1 MSPLISNSTATT
13 GTDKPEWKIILR
25 LLSETDPELLGRLSR
40 KMLNY
45 LFRRKVEKISK
56 IMEELLPKQVDAV
69 ETGDLYG
76 ENQPAP
82 RMDHKVLEDIT
93 TQVFRVAEE
102 VLSPDEITMALHRWL
117 RHEKIRF
124 LSVAAGRRDVPLG
137 ILRETLEKYEML
149 PKRSKKME
157 ARDRENIIVGLT
169 RRLFTD
175 DLNFISTIRK
185 HVSIDDFS
193 YVIKHT
199 IGPYNGNGKVGGKAA
214 GLFRAEKILNTYK
227 KSYSVLRNLKVP
239 KTWFISSDS
248 VLEFIS
254 HNALEEMMAIKYARQ
269 DEIRQEYHLLEQVF
283 KHSIMPYSVLTG
295 LEHALDYFGTTP
307 LVVRS
312 SSLLEDSTGAAFA
325 GKYKSLFVANQGT
338 RQQRLEALVDAV
350 VEIYASI
357 FGPDPIEYRRER
369 GLLDFNEEMGILIQE
384 VVGTRIGKYYFPPFA
399 GVAFS
404 RNDYRWSPRIKSE
417 DGIVRLVAGLG
428 TRAVD
433 RTGQDFPVLMSPG
446 QPKLRINVTTDE
458 LIRYAQKNMDVVNL
472 EKGCLETVGTEK
484 MIKEYG
490 AKIPCLPYLVSLYEE
505 GNVQLSPGSMLNI
518 QKKDTIITFHN
529 LLEKSPVPLFFK
541 TVLNILED
549 EIGLPVDI
557 EFAYGPDIH
566 TPYLL
571 QCRPQSVGKGNV
583 DTTIPSG
590 IEKDSIL
597 FTANRYIM
605 SGACHGIEYLVY
617 VDGDQYD
624 NVESREKLLEIGQII
639 GKLNKILP
647 AKKFV
652 LIGPGRWGSK
662 GDIKL
667 GVHVGYS
674 DINNTAMLIEVAR
687 MKKGQVPDLSFGTH
701 FFQDLVEADIRY
713 LPLYPD
719 DEDVVFKEEIYF
731 NYRNLLTDMVTGTE
745 SFENILKVIRVSE
758 IKADSSLS
766 IILNGDSDEAV
777 AFLTD

>member
-1 MSPLISNSTATT
+1 MTPLDHRDVT
-13 GTDKPEWKIILR
+13 GTGTLEWKIILR

-45 LFRRKVEKISK
+45 LFRRKIVKISE
-56 IMEELLPKQVDAV
+56 IMEELLPRQADAV
-69 ETGDLYG
+69 ESGDLYG

-82 RMDHKVLEDIT
+82 RMDYKVLEEVT

-102 VLSPDEITMALHRWL
+102 VLSPEEITLALHRWL

-124 LSVAAGRRDVPLG
+124 LSVTAGRRDVPLAN
-137 ILRETLEKYEML
+137 LREALDKYEML

-169 RRLFTD
+169 RRIFTD
-175 DLNFISTIRK
+175 DLNYINTIRK
-185 HVSIDDFS
+185 HVSISDFVN
-193 YVIKHT
+193 VISHT

-214 GLFRAEKILNTYK
+214 GLFRAQKILNTHK
-227 KSYSVLRNLKVP
+227 KSHSVLRNLKVP
-239 KTWFISSDS
+239 KTWFIASDS

-269 DEIRQEYHLLEQVF
+269 NEIRQEYHLLEQVF

-307 LVVRS
+307 IIVRS

-325 GKYKSLFVANQGT
+325 GKYKSLFVANQGS
-338 RQQRLEALVDAV
+338 RQQRLDALVDAV
-350 VEIYASI
+350 LEIYASI

-384 VVGTRIGKYYFPPFA
+384 VVGTRIGKYFFPPFA

-446 QPKLRINVTTDE
+446 QPKLRTNVTTDE
-458 LIRYAQKNMDVVNL
+458 LIRYAQKYMDVVNL
-472 EKGCLETVGTEK
+472 EKGCLETVSTEK
-484 MIKEYG
+484 MVREYG
-490 AKIPCLPYLVSLYEE
+490 AKIPCLPYLISLYEDR
-505 GNVQLSPGSMLNI
+505 GVQLSPGSMLNI
-518 QKKDTIITFHN
+518 QKKETIVTFHN

-571 QCRPQSVGKGNV
+571 QCRPQSVGRGNV
-583 DTTIPSG
+583 DVTIPSG
-590 IEKDSIL
+590 IDNDTIM
-597 FTANRYIM
+597 FTADKYIM
-605 SGACHGIEYLVY
+605 SGACHGIEYMVY
-617 VDGDQYD
+617 VDGLEYD
-624 NVESREKLLEIGQII
+624 KVENREKLLEIGHIV
-639 GKLNKILP
+639 GRLNQVLP
-647 AKKFV
+647 QKKFI

-674 DINNTAMLIEVAR
+674 DINNTAMLIEVAK
-687 MKKGQVPDLSFGTH
+687 MKQGQVPDLSFGTH
-701 FFQDLVEADIRY
+701 FFQDLVEADIKY

-719 DEDVVFKEEIYF
+719 DDGVIFREDIFF
-731 NYRNLLTDMVTGTE
+731 DQRNLLTDMVIGTE
-745 SFENILKVIRVSE
+745 KFENVIKVVKVSDIL
-758 IKADSSLS
+758 ADSSLS
-766 IILNGDSDEAV
+766 VILNGDTDEAI
-777 AFLTD
+777 AYLKQ

>member
-1 MSPLISNSTATT
+1 MTSLNSDSSVTF
-13 GTDKPEWKIILR
+13 GKPEWKIILK
-25 LLSETDPELLGRLSR
+25 LLSETDPELLSRLSR

-45 LFRRKVEKISK
+45 LFKRKIVKISE
-56 IMEELLPKQVDAV
+56 IMEVLLPKQTDTT

-82 RMDHKVLEDIT
+82 RMDYKVLEEIT
-93 TQVFRVAEE
+93 TQVFQVAEE
-102 VLSPDEITMALHRWL
+102 VLTPEEITLALHRWL

-124 LSVAAGRRDVPLG
+124 LSITAGRRDVPLG
-137 ILRETLEKYEML
+137 KLREALDKYEML

-157 ARDRENIIVGLT
+157 ARDRENIIVALT
-169 RRLFTD
+169 RRLFTN
-175 DLNFISTIRK
+175 DLSYISTIRK
-185 HVSIDDFS
+185 HVSISD
-193 YVIKHT
+193 YVNVINHT

-214 GLFRAEKILNTYK
+214 GLFRAQMILNSYK
-227 KSYSVLRNLKVP
+227 KSHTVLRNLKVP
-239 KTWFISSDS
+239 KTWFIASDA
-248 VLEFIS
+248 VLEFIN

-283 KHSIMPYSVLTG
+283 KHSIMPYSVMAG
-295 LEHALDYFGTTP
+295 LEHALDYFGTMP
-307 LVVRS
+307 IIVRS

-325 GKYKSLFVANQGT
+325 GKYKSLFVANQGSK
-338 RQQRLEALVDAV
+338 QQRLDALVDAV
-350 VEIYASI
+350 LEIYASI

-384 VVGTRIGKYYFPPFA
+384 VVGTKIGKYYFPPFA

-446 QPKLRINVTTDE
+446 QPKLRINVTSEE

-472 EKGCLETVGTEK
+472 EKGCLETVSTEK

-490 AKIPCLPYLVSLYEE
+490 AKIPCLPYLISLFEE
-505 GNVQLSPGSMLNI
+505 GDVQLSPGSMLNI
-518 QKKDTIITFHN
+518 QNKETLITFHN

-549 EIGLPVDI
+549 EIGLPVDV

-571 QCRPQSVGKGNV
+571 QCRPQSTGRGNV
-583 DTTIPSG
+583 DTTIPSD
-590 IEKDSIL
+590 ISNDAVV

-605 SGACHGIEYLVY
+605 SGACHNIEYMVY
-617 VDGDQYD
+617 VVGAEYD
-624 NVESREKLLEIGQII
+624 KVESREKLLEVGHVI
-639 GKLNKILP
+639 GKLNQLLP
-647 AKKFV
+647 HKKFI

-701 FFQDLVEADIRY
+701 FFLDLVEADIRY

-719 DEDVVFKEEIYF
+719 DDNVIFREELFSSQKNRLTAFVPAAKGFEHVIKVV
-731 NYRNLLTDMVTGTE
+731 
-745 SFENILKVIRVSE
+745 KVADIQP
-758 IKADSSLS
+758 DSSLS
-766 IILNGDSDEAV
+766 VILNGD
-777 AFLTD
+777 TDKAIAYLNR

>member
-1 MSPLISNSTATT
+1 MSPLSENNSVTT
-13 GTDKPEWKIILR
+13 GKPEWKIILK

-45 LFRRKVEKISK
+45 LFRRKIVKIST
-56 IMEELLPKQVDAV
+56 IMEELLPKQIDTV

-82 RMDHKVLEDIT
+82 RMDYKVLEEIT

-102 VLSPDEITMALHRWL
+102 VLTPDEITMALHRWL
-117 RHEKIRF
+117 RYEKIRF
-124 LSVAAGRRDVPLG
+124 LSVTAGRRDVPLG
-137 ILRETLEKYEML
+137 KLREALDKYEML

-169 RRLFTD
+169 RRLFTE
-175 DLNFISTIRK
+175 DLNYINTIRK
-185 HVSIDDFS
+185 HVSIDNFAN
-193 YVIKHT
+193 VLKHT

-214 GLFRAEKILNTYK
+214 GLFRAEMILNSYK
-227 KSYSVLRNLKVP
+227 KSHTVLRNLKVP
-239 KTWFISSDS
+239 KTWFIASDA
-248 VLEFIS
+248 VLEFVS

-283 KHSIMPYSVLTG
+283 KHSVMPYSVMVG
-295 LEHALDYFGTTP
+295 LEHALDYFGTAP
-307 LVVRS
+307 IIVRS

-325 GKYKSLFVANQGT
+325 GKYKSLFVANQGS
-338 RQQRLEALVDAV
+338 RQNRLDALVDAV
-350 VEIYASI
+350 LEIYASI

-384 VVGTRIGKYYFPPFA
+384 VVGSRIGKYYFPPFA

-446 QPKLRINVTTDE
+446 QPKLRINITTEE
-458 LIRYAQKNMDVVNL
+458 LIRYAQKYMDVINL
-472 EKGCLETVGTEK
+472 EKGCLETVSTER

-505 GNVQLSPGSMLNI
+505 GDIQLSPGSMLNI
-518 QKKDTIITFHN
+518 QKKDTIVTFHN
-529 LLEKSPVPLFFK
+529 LLERSPVPLFFK

-557 EFAYGPDIH
+557 EFAYGRDIH

-571 QCRPQSVGKGNV
+571 QCRPQSTGRGNV
-583 DTTIPSG
+583 DTTIPTD
-590 IEKDSIL
+590 INNDTVV
-597 FTANRYIM
+597 FTANKYIM
-605 SGACHGIEYLVY
+605 SGACHNIEYMVY
-617 VDGDQYD
+617 VDGLEYD
-624 NVESREKLLEIGQII
+624 KVANRERLLEIGHIV
-639 GKLNKILP
+639 GKLNQLLP
-647 AKKFV
+647 QKMFI

-674 DINNTAMLIEVAR
+674 DINNTAMLIEVAK
-687 MKKGQVPDLSFGTH
+687 MKKGPVPDLSFGTH

-719 DEDVVFKEEIYF
+719 DDGVIFREEIFF
-731 NYRNLLTDMVTGTE
+731 NKKNYLANFVPAAKG
-745 SFENILKVIRVSE
+745 FEHVIKVIK
-758 IKADSSLS
+758 IDDLMAGSSLS
-766 IILNGDSDEAV
+766 VILNGDTDEAI
-777 AFLTD
+777 AFLAK

>member
-1 MSPLISNSTATT
+1 MSPLSENNTVTT
-13 GTDKPEWKIILR
+13 GKPEWKIILK

-45 LFRRKVEKISK
+45 LFRRKIVKIST
-56 IMEELLPKQVDAV
+56 IMEELLPKQIDTV

-82 RMDHKVLEDIT
+82 RMDYKVLEEIT

-102 VLSPDEITMALHRWL
+102 VLTPEEITMALHRWL

-124 LSVAAGRRDVPLG
+124 LSVTTSRRDVPLG
-137 ILRETLEKYEML
+137 KLREALDKYEML
-149 PKRSKKME
+149 PRRSKKME

-169 RRLFTD
+169 RRLLTE
-175 DLNFISTIRK
+175 DLNYISTIRK
-185 HVSIDDFS
+185 HVSIDNFA
-193 YVIKHT
+193 YVVNHT
-199 IGPYNGNGKVGGKAA
+199 IGSYNGNGKVGGKAA
-214 GLFRAEKILNTYK
+214 GLFRAEMILNSHK
-227 KSYSVLRNLKVP
+227 KSHTVLRNLKVP
-239 KTWFISSDS
+239 KTWFIASDA

-283 KHSIMPYSVLTG
+283 KHSVMPYSVMVG
-295 LEHALDYFGTTP
+295 LEHALDYFGTAP
-307 LVVRS
+307 IIVRS

-325 GKYKSLFVANQGT
+325 GKYKSLFVANQGS
-338 RQQRLEALVDAV
+338 RQNRLDALVDAV
-350 VEIYASI
+350 LEIYASI

-384 VVGTRIGKYYFPPFA
+384 VVGSRIGKYYFPPFA

-446 QPKLRINVTTDE
+446 QPKLRINVTTEE
-458 LIRYAQKNMDVVNL
+458 LIRYAQKYMDVVNL
-472 EKGCLETVGTEK
+472 EKGCLETVSTEK

-505 GNVQLSPGSMLNI
+505 GDIQLSPGSMLNI
-518 QKKDTIITFHN
+518 QKKDTIVTFHN
-529 LLEKSPVPLFFK
+529 LLERSPVPLFFK
-541 TVLNILED
+541 TILNILED

-557 EFAYGPDIH
+557 EFAYGRDIH

-571 QCRPQSVGKGNV
+571 QCRPQSVGRDNV
-583 DTTIPSG
+583 DTTIPTG
-590 IEKDSIL
+590 ISNDDVV
-597 FTANRYIM
+597 FTAHKYIM
-605 SGACHGIEYLVY
+605 SGACHNIEYMVY
-617 VDGDQYD
+617 IDGLEYD
-624 NVESREKLLEIGQII
+624 KIANREKLLEVGHIV
-639 GKLNKILP
+639 GKLNQTLP
-647 AKKFV
+647 LKKFI

-674 DINNTAMLIEVAR
+674 DINNTAMLIEVAK
-687 MKKGQVPDLSFGTH
+687 MKKGQIPDLSFGTH

-719 DEDVVFKEEIYF
+719 DDGVIFREELFF
-731 NYRNLLTDMVTGTE
+731 NKKNYLANFVPAAK
-745 SFENILKVIRVSE
+745 SFEHVIKVIK
-758 IKADSSLS
+758 IDDLMAGSSLS
-766 IILNGDSDEAV
+766 VILNGDTDEAI
-777 AFLTD
+777 AFLAK

>member
-1 MSPLISNSTATT
+1 MTSQSNGNTVP
-13 GTDKPEWKIILR
+13 GNKPEWKIILR
-25 LLSETDPELLGRLSR
+25 LLNETDPELLSRLSR

-45 LFRRKVEKISK
+45 LFRRKVVKISE
-56 IMEELLPKQVDAV
+56 IMEQLLPKQVDASGA
-69 ETGDLYG
+69 ENNYG

-82 RMDHKVLEDIT
+82 RMDYKILEEIT

-102 VLSPDEITMALHRWL
+102 VLSPEEITLALHRWI

-124 LSVAAGRRDVPLG
+124 LSTTAGRRDVPLG
-137 ILRETLEKYEML
+137 QLREALDKYEML
-149 PKRSKKME
+149 PRQSKKME
-157 ARDRENIIVGLT
+157 ARNRESIIVGLT
-169 RRLFTD
+169 RRVLTD
-175 DLNFISTIRK
+175 DLNYINTIRK
-185 HVSIDDFS
+185 HVSISDFAS
-193 YVIKHT
+193 IISHT

-214 GLFRAEKILNTYK
+214 GLFRAEMILNTYK
-227 KSYSVLRNLKVP
+227 KSHPVLRNLRVP
-239 KTWFISSDS
+239 KTWFIASDA

-283 KHSIMPYSVLTG
+283 KHSIMPYSVLAG

-307 LVVRS
+307 IIVRS

-338 RQQRLEALVDAV
+338 RQQRLDALVDAV
-350 VEIYASI
+350 LEIYASI

-384 VVGTRIGKYYFPPFA
+384 VVGTRIGNYYFPPFA

-404 RNDYRWSPRIKSE
+404 RNNYRWSPRIKAE
-417 DGIVRLVAGLG
+417 DGIVRIVAGLG

-446 QPKLRINVTTDE
+446 QPKLRINVTTEE
-458 LIRYAQKNMDVVNL
+458 LIRYSQKEMDVVNL
-472 EKGCLETVGTEK
+472 KEGCLETVSAEK
-484 MIKEYG
+484 MIRQYG
-490 AKIPCLPYLVSLYEE
+490 AGIPCLTYLVSLYEE
-505 GNVQLSPGSMLNI
+505 GHIQLSPGSILNI
-518 QKKDTIITFHN
+518 QQKETILTFHN
-529 LLEKSPVPLFFK
+529 LMEKSPVPLFFK

-549 EIGLPVDI
+549 EMGLPVDI

-571 QCRPQSVGKGNV
+571 QCRPQSVGRGKA
-583 DTTIPSG
+583 DITIPTG
-590 IEKDSIL
+590 IDTDKIV
-597 FTANRYIM
+597 FTANKYIM
-605 SGACHGIEYLVY
+605 SGACHNIEYMVY
-617 VDGDQYD
+617 VNGAEYD
-624 NVESREKLLEIGQII
+624 RIESREKLLEVGHIV
-639 GKLNKILP
+639 GKLNNTLP
-647 AKKFV
+647 QKRFI

-687 MKKGQVPDLSFGTH
+687 MKKGQLPDLSFGTH
-701 FFQDLVEADIRY
+701 FFQDLVEADIKY

-719 DEDVVFKEEIYF
+719 DKEVVFREDLLTEQK
-731 NYRNLLTDMVTGTE
+731 NLLTGFVHGTE
-745 SFENILKVIRVSE
+745 SFTKIIKVVRVSD
-758 IKADSSLS
+758 IAADSSLS
-766 IILNGDSDEAV
+766 VILNGETDEAV
-777 AFLTD
+777 AYIN

>member
-1 MSPLISNSTATT
+1 MPTLDHPNPVNP
-13 GTDKPEWKIILR
+13 GTPEWKIILK
-25 LLSETDPELLGRLSR
+25 LLSETDPVLLGRLSR

-45 LFRRKVEKISK
+45 LFRRKIAKISE
-56 IMEELLPKQVDAV
+56 IMEELLPRRADAI
-69 ETGDLYG
+69 ETGDKYG
-76 ENQPAP
+76 ENQPA
-82 RMDHKVLEDIT
+82 RRLDYDVLEQLT
-93 TQVFRVAEE
+93 RQVFRIAEE
-102 VLSPDEITMALHRWL
+102 VLTPSEITMALYRWL

-124 LSVAAGRRDVPLG
+124 LSVTAGRRDVPLG
-137 ILRETLEKYEML
+137 QLREALDKYAML
-149 PKRSKKME
+149 PKRNKKME
-157 ARDRENIIVGLT
+157 SRDRENIIVGLT

-175 DLNFISTIRK
+175 DLNFINTIRK
-185 HVSIDDFS
+185 HVSIDDFGH
-193 YVIKHT
+193 IINHM

-227 KSYSVLRNLKVP
+227 KSHTVLRNLKVP

-269 DEIRQEYHLLEQVF
+269 EEIQQEYQLLEQVF
-283 KHSIMPYSVLTG
+283 KHSIMPYSVMAG

-325 GKYKSLFVANQGT
+325 GKYKSLFVANQGS
-338 RQQRLEALVDAV
+338 RESRLDALVDAV
-350 VEIYASI
+350 LEIYASI

-384 VVGTRIGKYYFPPFA
+384 VVGTRIGKYFFPPFA

-446 QPKLRINVTTDE
+446 QPKLRINASTEE

-472 EKGCLETVGTEK
+472 EKGHLETVSTEK

-505 GNVQLSPGSMLNI
+505 GTVQLSPGSMLNI
-518 QKKDTIITFHN
+518 KKKDSIVTFHN
-529 LLEKSPVPLFFK
+529 LLERSPVPLFFK
-541 TVLNILED
+541 TVLKILED

-557 EFAYGPDIH
+557 EFAYGHDIH

-583 DTTIPSG
+583 DVTIPSN
-590 IEKDSIL
+590 IPNDSVM
-597 FTANRYIM
+597 FSAKRYIM
-605 SGACHGIEYLVY
+605 SGACHNIEYMVY
-617 VDGDQYD
+617 VDGEEYD
-624 NVESREKLLEIGQII
+624 NVESREKLLEIGKIV
-639 GKLNKILP
+639 GKLNKLLP
-647 AKKFV
+647 VKKFV

-674 DINNTAMLIEVAR
+674 DINNTAMLIEVAK
-687 MKKGQVPDLSFGTH
+687 MKKGHLPDLSFGTH

-713 LPLYPD
+713 LPLYPG
-719 DEDVVFKEEIYF
+719 DEGVVFREEVFF
-731 NYRNLLTDMVTGTE
+731 NKKNHLLDLVPTARGFDNVV
-745 SFENILKVIRVSE
+745 KVIKVSDVQQ
-758 IKADSSLS
+758 DSTLS
-766 IILNGDSDEAV
+766 VILNGDVDEAV
-777 AFLTD
+777 AYLH

>member
-1 MSPLISNSTATT
+1 MSPLSDNGTVTT
-13 GTDKPEWKIILR
+13 GKPEWKIILK
-25 LLSETDPELLGRLSR
+25 LLSETDPELLSRLSR

-45 LFRRKVEKISK
+45 LFRRKIVKIST
-56 IMEELLPKQVDAV
+56 IMEELLPKQIDMV

-82 RMDHKVLEDIT
+82 RMDYKILEEIT

-102 VLSPDEITMALHRWL
+102 VLTPEEITLALHRWL

-124 LSVAAGRRDVPLG
+124 LSVTAGRRDVPLG
-137 ILRETLEKYEML
+137 ILREALDKYEML

-169 RRLFTD
+169 RRLLTE
-175 DLNFISTIRK
+175 DLKYIGTIRK
-185 HVSIDDFS
+185 HVSIDNFA
-193 YVIKHT
+193 YVVNHT

-214 GLFRAEKILNTYK
+214 GLFRAEMILNTYK
-227 KSYSVLRNLKVP
+227 KSHTVLRNLKVP

-269 DEIRQEYHLLEQVF
+269 NEIRQEYHLLAQIF
-283 KHSIMPYSVLTG
+283 KHSVMPYSVMLG
-295 LEHALDYFGTTP
+295 LEHALDYFGTSP
-307 LVVRS
+307 IIVRS

-325 GKYKSLFVANQGT
+325 GKYKSLFVANQGS
-338 RQQRLEALVDAV
+338 RQNRLDALVDAV
-350 VEIYASI
+350 LEIYASI

-384 VVGTRIGKYYFPPFA
+384 VVGSRIGKYHFPPFA

-433 RTGQDFPVLMSPG
+433 RTGRDFPVLMSPG
-446 QPKLRINVTTDE
+446 QPKLRINVTTEE
-458 LIRYAQKNMDVVNL
+458 LIRYAQKYMDVVNL
-472 EKGCLETVGTEK
+472 EKGCLETVSTEK
-484 MIKEYG
+484 MIKEHG

-505 GNVQLSPGSMLNI
+505 GAIQLSPGSMLNI
-518 QKKDTIITFHN
+518 QKKDSIVTFHN
-529 LLEKSPVPLFFK
+529 LLERSPVPLFFK

-557 EFAYGPDIH
+557 EFAYGRDIH

-571 QCRPQSVGKGNV
+571 QCRPQSVGRGNV
-583 DTTIPSG
+583 DTTIPTG
-590 IEKDSIL
+590 IPNDDVV
-597 FTANRYIM
+597 FTAKKYIM
-605 SGACHGIEYLVY
+605 PGACHKIEYMVY
-617 VDGDQYD
+617 VDGLEYD
-624 NVESREKLLEIGQII
+624 KVTSRERLLEIGHIV
-639 GKLNKILP
+639 GKLNQILP
-647 AKKFV
+647 QKKFI

-674 DINNTAMLIEVAR
+674 DINNTAMLIEVAKKR
-687 MKKGQVPDLSFGTH
+687 KGQIPDLSFGTH

-719 DEDVVFKEEIYF
+719 DDGVIFREEIFF
-731 NYRNLLTDMVTGTE
+731 NKKNYLTNFVQAAKG
-745 SFENILKVIRVSE
+745 FEQVIKVIK
-758 IKADSSLS
+758 IDDLMAGSSLS
-766 IILNGDSDEAV
+766 VILNGDTDEAI
-777 AFLTD
+777 AFLAE

>member
-1 MSPLISNSTATT
+1 MSPLSDNSTIAT
-13 GTDKPEWKIILR
+13 GKPEWKIILK

-45 LFRRKVEKISK
+45 LFRRKIVKISK
-56 IMEELLPKQVDAV
+56 IMEDLLPKQVDAT

-82 RMDHKVLEDIT
+82 RMDYTVLEEIT

-102 VLSPDEITMALHRWL
+102 VLTPDEITMALHRWL

-124 LSVAAGRRDVPLG
+124 LSVAAGRRDIPLEK
-137 ILRETLEKYEML
+137 LREALDRYEML

-157 ARDRENIIVGLT
+157 ARDRENIIVALT
-169 RRLFTD
+169 RRLFTN
-175 DLNFISTIRK
+175 DLNYISTIRK
-185 HVSIDDFS
+185 HVSISD
-193 YVIKHT
+193 YVNVINHT

-214 GLFRAEKILNTYK
+214 GLFRAQMILNSYK
-227 KSYSVLRNLKVP
+227 KSHTVLRNLKVP
-239 KTWFISSDS
+239 KTWFIASDA
-248 VLEFIS
+248 VLEFIN

-283 KHSIMPYSVLTG
+283 KHSVMPYSVMVG

-307 LVVRS
+307 IIVRS

-325 GKYKSLFVANQGT
+325 GKYKSLFVANQGS
-338 RQQRLEALVDAV
+338 RQHRLDALVDAV
-350 VEIYASI
+350 LEIYASI

-384 VVGTRIGKYYFPPFA
+384 VVGSRIGKYYFPPFA

-446 QPKLRINVTTDE
+446 QPKLRINVTSEE
-458 LIRYAQKNMDVVNL
+458 LSRYAQKSMDVVNL
-472 EKGCLETVGTEK
+472 EKGCLETVSTEK

-505 GNVQLSPGSMLNI
+505 SGVQLSPGSMLNI
-518 QKKDTIITFHN
+518 QNKETLITFHN
-529 LLEKSPVPLFFK
+529 LLERSPVPLFFK
-541 TVLNILED
+541 TILNILED
-549 EIGLPVDI
+549 EIGLPVDV

-571 QCRPQSVGKGNV
+571 QCRPQSTGRGNV
-583 DTTIPSG
+583 DTTIPTG
-590 IEKDSIL
+590 INNDAVV

-605 SGACHGIEYLVY
+605 SGACHNIEYMVY
-617 VDGDQYD
+617 VDGVEYD
-624 NVESREKLLEIGQII
+624 KVESREKLLEIGHII
-639 GKLNKILP
+639 GKLNHLLP
-647 AKKFV
+647 KKKFI

-701 FFQDLVEADIRY
+701 FFLDLVEADIRY

-719 DEDVVFKEEIYF
+719 DDGVIFREEIFF
-731 NYRNLLTDMVTGTE
+731 NKKNYLTNFVSAAKGFEHVIKVIKIDNLLAG
-745 SFENILKVIRVSE
+745 
-758 IKADSSLS
+758 SSLS
-766 IILNGDSDEAV
+766 VILNGDTDEAI
-777 AFLTD
+777 AFLTK

>member
-1 MSPLISNSTATT
+1 MSPLSDNNAVTT
-13 GTDKPEWKIILR
+13 GKPEWKIILK
-25 LLSETDPELLGRLSR
+25 LLSETDQELLSRLSR

-45 LFRRKVEKISK
+45 LFRRKIVKIST
-56 IMEELLPKQVDAV
+56 IMEELLPKQMDAV
-69 ETGDLYG
+69 ETGVLYG

-82 RMDHKVLEDIT
+82 RMDYTVLEEIT

-102 VLSPDEITMALHRWL
+102 VLTPEEITMALHRWL
-117 RHEKIRF
+117 RYEKIRF
-124 LSVAAGRRDVPLG
+124 LSVTVGRRDVPLG
-137 ILRETLEKYEML
+137 KLREALDRYEML

-157 ARDRENIIVGLT
+157 ARDRENIIVALT
-169 RRLFTD
+169 RRLFTN
-175 DLNFISTIRK
+175 DLNYISTIRK
-185 HVSIDDFS
+185 HVSISD
-193 YVIKHT
+193 YVNVINHT

-214 GLFRAEKILNTYK
+214 GLFRAQMILNSYK
-227 KSYSVLRNLKVP
+227 KSHTVLRNLKVP
-239 KTWFISSDS
+239 KTWFIASDA
-248 VLEFIS
+248 VLEFIN

-283 KHSIMPYSVLTG
+283 KHSVMPYSVMVG
-295 LEHALDYFGTTP
+295 LEQALDYFGTMP
-307 LVVRS
+307 IIVRS

-325 GKYKSLFVANQGT
+325 GKYKSLFVANQGS
-338 RQQRLEALVDAV
+338 RQHRLDALVNAV
-350 VEIYASI
+350 LEIYASI

-384 VVGTRIGKYYFPPFA
+384 VVGSRIGKYYFPPFA

-446 QPKLRINVTTDE
+446 QPKLRINVTTEE
-458 LIRYAQKNMDVVNL
+458 LIRYAQKYMDVINL
-472 EKGCLETVGTEK
+472 EKGCLETVSTEK

-505 GNVQLSPGSMLNI
+505 GDIQLSPGSMLNI
-518 QKKDTIITFHN
+518 QNKETLISFHN
-529 LLEKSPVPLFFK
+529 LLERSPVPLFFK

-549 EIGLPVDI
+549 EIGLPVDV

-571 QCRPQSVGKGNV
+571 QCRPQSTGKGNV
-583 DTTIPSG
+583 DTTIPTG
-590 IEKDSIL
+590 INDNAVV

-605 SGACHGIEYLVY
+605 SGACHNIEYMVY
-617 VDGDQYD
+617 VDGVEYD
-624 NVESREKLLEIGQII
+624 KVESREKLLEIGHII
-639 GKLNKILP
+639 GKLNHLLP
-647 AKKFV
+647 HKKFI

-674 DINNTAMLIEVAR
+674 DINNTAMLIEVAKR
-687 MKKGQVPDLSFGTH
+687 KKGQVPDLSFGTH
-701 FFQDLVEADIRY
+701 FFLDLVEADIRY

-719 DEDVVFKEEIYF
+719 DDGVIFREEIFF
-731 NYRNLLTDMVTGTE
+731 NKKNYLATFVPAAKD
-745 SFENILKVIRVSE
+745 FEHVIKVVKIDDLM
-758 IKADSSLS
+758 AGSSLS
-766 IILNGDSDEAV
+766 VILNGDTDKAI
-777 AFLTD
+777 AFLAK

>member
-1 MSPLISNSTATT
+1 MSPLNNENAAAA
-13 GTDKPEWKIILR
+13 GKPEWKIILR

-45 LFRRKVEKISK
+45 LFRRKIVKISE
-56 IMEELLPKQVDAV
+56 IMEELLPRQVDTV

-82 RMDHKVLEDIT
+82 RMDYKVLEEIT

-102 VLSPDEITMALHRWL
+102 VLSPEEITLALHRWL

-137 ILRETLEKYEML
+137 KLREALDRYEIL
-149 PKRSKKME
+149 PQRNKKME

-169 RRLFTD
+169 RRIFTD
-175 DLNFISTIRK
+175 DLNYINTIRK
-185 HVSIDDFS
+185 HVSIND
-193 YVIKHT
+193 YAHVINHT

-214 GLFRAEKILNTYK
+214 GLFRAEKILNSFK
-227 KSYSVLRNLKVP
+227 KSHSVLRNLRVP
-239 KTWFISSDS
+239 NTWFISSDS

-269 DEIRQEYHLLEQVF
+269 DEIRQEYNLLEQVF

-307 LVVRS
+307 IIVRS

-325 GKYKSLFVANQGT
+325 GKYKSLFVANQGS
-338 RQQRLEALVDAV
+338 RQQRLDALVDAV
-350 VEIYASI
+350 LEIYASI

-369 GLLDFNEEMGILIQE
+369 GLLDFNEEMGIMIQE
-384 VVGTRIGKYYFPPFA
+384 VVGSKIGKYYFPPFA

-472 EKGCLETVGTEK
+472 EKGCLETVSTEK
-484 MIKEYG
+484 IISEYG
-490 AKIPCLPYLVSLYEE
+490 SKIPCLPYLVSLFDE
-505 GNVQLSPGSMLNI
+505 GTIQLSPGSMLNI

-529 LLEKSPVPLFFK
+529 LLERSPVPLFFK

-571 QCRPQSVGKGNV
+571 QCRPQSVGRGNV
-583 DTTIPSG
+583 DTTIPTG
-590 IEKDSIL
+590 ISNDAIM
-597 FTANRYIM
+597 FTANKYIM
-605 SGACHGIEYLVY
+605 SGACHNIEYMVY
-617 VDGDQYD
+617 VDGIEYD
-624 NVESREKLLEIGQII
+624 KVESREKLLEIGHIV
-639 GKLNKILP
+639 GKLNQLLP
-647 AKKFV
+647 QKKFI

-674 DINNTAMLIEVAR
+674 DINNTAMLIEVAK
-687 MKKGQVPDLSFGTH
+687 MKKGQIPDLSFGTH

-719 DEDVVFKEEIYF
+719 DDGVIFREEVFF
-731 NYRNLLTDMVTGTE
+731 NQKNFLTDLIPMANAFEHVVMVV
-745 SFENILKVIRVSE
+745 KVSDIQT
-758 IKADSSLS
+758 DSSLS
-766 IILNGDSDEAV
+766 VILNGEKDEAI
-777 AFLTD
+777 AYLKQ

>member
-1 MSPLISNSTATT
+1 MSPLDNQNTVTA
-13 GTDKPEWKIILR
+13 GTPEWKIILR

-45 LFRRKVEKISK
+45 LFRRKIVKISE
-56 IMEELLPKQVDAV
+56 IMEELLPRQVDAV

-82 RMDHKVLEDIT
+82 RMDYKILEEIT

-102 VLSPDEITMALHRWL
+102 VLSPEEITLALHRWL

-137 ILRETLEKYEML
+137 KLREALDRYEML
-149 PKRSKKME
+149 PRRNKKME

-169 RRLFTD
+169 RRIFTD
-175 DLNFISTIRK
+175 DLNYINTIRK
-185 HVSIDDFS
+185 HVSINDYAD
-193 YVIKHT
+193 VINHT

-214 GLFRAEKILNTYK
+214 GLFRAEKILNSYK
-227 KSYSVLRNLKVP
+227 KSHSVLRNLKVP
-239 KTWFISSDS
+239 RTWFISSDS

-307 LVVRS
+307 IIVRS

-325 GKYKSLFVANQGT
+325 GKYKSLFVANQGS
-338 RQQRLEALVDAV
+338 RQQRLDALVDAV
-350 VEIYASI
+350 LEIYASI

-384 VVGTRIGKYYFPPFA
+384 VVGSKIGKYYFPPFA

-446 QPKLRINVTTDE
+446 QPKLRINVTTEE
-458 LIRYAQKNMDVVNL
+458 LIRYAQKYMDVVNL
-472 EKGCLETVGTEK
+472 EKGCLETVNTEK
-484 MIKEYG
+484 MIREYG
-490 AKIPCLPYLVSLYEE
+490 SKIPCLPYLVSLFDE
-505 GNVQLSPGSMLNI
+505 GAIQLSPGSMLNI

-529 LLEKSPVPLFFK
+529 LLERSPVPLFFK

-571 QCRPQSVGKGNV
+571 QCRPQSTGRGNV
-583 DTTIPSG
+583 DTTIPTG
-590 IEKDSIL
+590 ISNDAIM
-597 FTANRYIM
+597 FTANKYIM
-605 SGACHGIEYLVY
+605 SGACHNIEYMVY
-617 VDGDQYD
+617 VDGAEYD
-624 NVESREKLLEIGQII
+624 KVESREKLLEIGHIV
-639 GKLNKILP
+639 GRLNQLLP
-647 AKKFV
+647 QKKFI

-674 DINNTAMLIEVAR
+674 DINNTAMLIEVAK

-719 DEDVVFKEEIYF
+719 DDGVIFREEVFF
-731 NYRNLLTDMVTGTE
+731 NNKNYLSNYVSTAKAFVHV
-745 SFENILKVIRVSE
+745 IKVIKIDDILSG
-758 IKADSSLS
+758 SSLS
-766 IILNGDSDEAV
+766 VILNGDTDEAI
-777 AFLTD
+777 AFLK

>member
-1 MSPLISNSTATT
+1 MASLNSDDPVN
-13 GTDKPEWKIILR
+13 TDKPEWKIILR
-25 LLSETDPELLGRLSR
+25 LLSETDPELLSRLSR

-45 LFRRKVEKISK
+45 LFKRKIVKISE
-56 IMEELLPKQVDAV
+56 IMEDLLPKQVDAA
-69 ETGDLYG
+69 ETGDMYG

-82 RMDHKVLEDIT
+82 RMDYKVLEEIT

-102 VLSPDEITMALHRWL
+102 VLTPVEITLALHRWL

-124 LSVAAGRRDVPLG
+124 LSVTVGRRDVPLG
-137 ILRETLEKYEML
+137 KLREALDKYEML

-157 ARDRENIIVGLT
+157 ARDRENIIVALT
-169 RRLFTD
+169 RRLLTD
-175 DLNFISTIRK
+175 DLNYISTIRK
-185 HVSIDDFS
+185 HVSISD
-193 YVIKHT
+193 YVDVVSHT

-214 GLFRAEKILNTYK
+214 GLFRAEMILNSYK
-227 KSYSVLRNLKVP
+227 KSHTVLRNLKVP
-239 KTWFISSDS
+239 KTWFIASDA
-248 VLEFIS
+248 VLEFIN

-283 KHSIMPYSVLTG
+283 KHSLMPYSVMAG

-307 LVVRS
+307 IIVRS

-325 GKYKSLFVANQGT
+325 GKYKSLFVANQGS
-338 RQQRLEALVDAV
+338 RQQRLDALVDAV
-350 VEIYASI
+350 LEIYASI

-446 QPKLRINVTTDE
+446 QPKLRINVTSEE
-458 LIRYAQKNMDVVNL
+458 LVRYAQKNMDVVNL
-472 EKGCLETVGTEK
+472 EKGCLETVSTEK

-490 AKIPCLPYLVSLYEE
+490 AKIPCLPYLVSLFEE
-505 GNVQLSPGSMLNI
+505 GDVQLSPGSMLNI
-518 QKKDTIITFHN
+518 QNKETLITFHN
-529 LLEKSPVPLFFK
+529 LLERSPVPLFFK

-549 EIGLPVDI
+549 EIGLPVDV

-571 QCRPQSVGKGNV
+571 QCRPQSTGRGNV
-583 DTTIPSG
+583 DTTIP
-590 IEKDSIL
+590 KDINNSAVV

-605 SGACHGIEYLVY
+605 SGACHNIEYMVY
-617 VDGDQYD
+617 VDGTEYD
-624 NVESREKLLEIGQII
+624 KVESREKLLEIGHIV
-639 GKLNKILP
+639 GKLNQLLP
-647 AKKFV
+647 RKRFI

-674 DINNTAMLIEVAR
+674 DINNTAMLIEVAM

-701 FFQDLVEADIRY
+701 FFLDLVEADIRY

-719 DEDVVFKEEIYF
+719 DDNVIFREELFSSQKNRLTAFVPAAKGFEHVIKVVKIA
-731 NYRNLLTDMVTGTE
+731 DIQPD
-745 SFENILKVIRVSE
+745 SF
-758 IKADSSLS
+758 LS
-766 IILNGDSDEAV
+766 VILNGDTDKAI
-777 AFLTD
+777 AFLNRQ

>member
-1 MSPLISNSTATT
+1 MSPLSTNAENTST
-13 GTDKPEWKIILR
+13 PEWKIIIK
-25 LLSETDPELLGRLSR
+25 LLNETDPELLARLSR

-45 LFRRKVEKISK
+45 LFRRKIGKISK
-56 IMEELLPKQVDAV
+56 IMEELLPKQADAV
-69 ETGDLYG
+69 ETGDMYG

-82 RMDHKVLEDIT
+82 RMDYKVLEEIT
-93 TQVFRVAEE
+93 AQVFRVAEE
-102 VLSPDEITMALHRWL
+102 VLSPQEITMALHRWL

-124 LSVAAGRRDVPLG
+124 LSVTAGRRDVPLG
-137 ILRETLEKYEML
+137 ILREALDRYEML
-149 PKRSKKME
+149 PRRNKKME

-169 RRLFTD
+169 RRIFTD
-175 DLNFISTIRK
+175 DLNYISTIRK
-185 HVSIDDFS
+185 HVSIGDFAH
-193 YVIKHT
+193 VINHT

-227 KSYSVLRNLKVP
+227 KTHSVLRNLKVP

-269 DEIRQEYHLLEQVF
+269 EEIRQEYHLLEQVF
-283 KHSIMPYSVLTG
+283 KHSIMPYSVLAG
-295 LEHALDYFGTTP
+295 LEHALDYFGTAP
-307 LVVRS
+307 IVVRS

-325 GKYKSLFVANQGT
+325 GKYKSLFVANQGP
-338 RQQRLEALVDAV
+338 RPQRLEALVDAV
-350 VEIYASI
+350 LEIYASI

-384 VVGTRIGKYYFPPFA
+384 VVGTKIGKYYFPPFA

-404 RNDYRWSPRIKSE
+404 RNDYRWSKKIKSE

-446 QPKLRINVTTDE
+446 QPKLRINVTTEE
-458 LIRYAQKNMDVVNL
+458 LIRYAQKYMDVVNL
-472 EKGCLETVGTEK
+472 EKGCLETVSTEK
-484 MIKEYG
+484 IIKEHG

-505 GNVQLSPGSMLNI
+505 GGIQLSPGSMLNI
-518 QKKDTIITFHN
+518 QRKDSIVTFHN
-529 LLEKSPVPLFFK
+529 LLERSPVPLFFK
-541 TVLNILED
+541 TVLSILED

-571 QCRPQSVGKGNV
+571 QCRPQSVGGGTV
-583 DTTIPSG
+583 DITIPSG
-590 IEKDSIL
+590 ITDDSVV

-605 SGACHGIEYLVY
+605 SGACHNIKYMVY
-617 VDGDQYD
+617 VDGIKYD
-624 NVESREKLLEIGQII
+624 KVESREKLLEIGQIV
-639 GKLNKILP
+639 GKLNKLLP
-647 AKKFV
+647 QKQFI

-674 DINNTAMLIEVAR
+674 DINNTAMLIEVAK
-687 MKKGQVPDLSFGTH
+687 MKKGQLPDLSFGTH
-701 FFQDLVEADIRY
+701 FFQDLVEANIRY

-719 DEDVVFKEEIYF
+719 DEGVVFKEEIF
-731 NYRNLLTDMVTGTE
+731 MNCKNMLASLVPQTSD
-745 SFENILKVIRVSE
+745 FEDIIKVVQVEDIR
-758 IKADSSLS
+758 KDSSLS
-766 IILNGDSDEAV
+766 VILNGE
-777 AFLTD
+777 TDKAIAYLN

>member
-1 MSPLISNSTATT
+1 MPPLSHANVVNP
-13 GTDKPEWKIILR
+13 GTPEWKIILK
-25 LLSETDPELLGRLSR
+25 LLSETDPELLSRLSR

-45 LFRRKVEKISK
+45 LFRRKIAKISE
-56 IMEELLPKQVDAV
+56 IMEELLPKQVDTV
-69 ETGDLYG
+69 ETGDMYG

-82 RMDHKVLEDIT
+82 RMDYNILEDIT
-93 TQVFRVAEE
+93 KQVFRVAEE
-102 VLSPDEITMALHRWL
+102 VLSPNEITMALYRWL
-117 RHEKIRF
+117 RYEKIRF
-124 LSVAAGRRDVPLG
+124 LSVTAGRRDVPLG
-137 ILRETLEKYEML
+137 KLREALDKYEML
-149 PKRSKKME
+149 PKRNKKME
-157 ARDRENIIVGLT
+157 SRDRENIIVGLT

-175 DLNFISTIRK
+175 DLNYISTIRK
-185 HVSIDDFS
+185 HVTIDDFAN
-193 YVIKHT
+193 VVNHM

-227 KSYSVLRNLKVP
+227 KSHTVLRNLKVP

-269 DEIRQEYHLLEQVF
+269 EEIQQEYHLLEQVF
-283 KHSIMPYSVLTG
+283 KHSIMPYSVLAG

-325 GKYKSLFVANQGT
+325 GKYKSLFVANQGS
-338 RQQRLEALVDAV
+338 RQHRLDALVDAV
-350 VEIYASI
+350 LEIYASI

-384 VVGTRIGKYYFPPFA
+384 VVGSKIGKYFFPPFA

-446 QPKLRINVTTDE
+446 QPKLRINASTEE

-472 EKGCLETVGTEK
+472 EKGCLETVSTEK
-484 MIKEYG
+484 MIREYG
-490 AKIPCLPYLVSLYEE
+490 SKVPCLPYLVSLYEE
-505 GNVQLSPGSMLNI
+505 GTIQLSPGSMLNI

-529 LLEKSPVPLFFK
+529 LLERSPVPLFFK

-557 EFAYGPDIH
+557 EFAYGHDIH

-583 DTTIPSG
+583 DVTIPSN
-590 IEKDSIL
+590 IPNDTVMFS
-597 FTANRYIM
+597 ANKYIM
-605 SGACHGIEYLVY
+605 SGACHNIDYMVY
-617 VDGDQYD
+617 VDGTAYD
-624 NVESREKLLEIGQII
+624 EVESREKLLEIGHII
-639 GKLNKILP
+639 GKLNKLLP
-647 AKKFV
+647 QKKFI

-674 DINNTAMLIEVAR
+674 DINNTAMLIEVAK
-687 MKKGQVPDLSFGTH
+687 MKKGQIPDLSFGTH

-719 DEDVVFKEEIYF
+719 NDGVVFREDVFF
-731 NYRNLLTDMVTGTE
+731 NKKNHLIDFISKSKG
-745 SFENILKVIRVSE
+745 FEHIIKVIKVTDIQE
-758 IKADSSLS
+758 DASLS
-766 IILNGDSDEAV
+766 VILNSDVDEAV
-777 AFLTD
+777 AFLKK

>member
-1 MSPLISNSTATT
+1 MSPLNSDTVTV
-13 GTDKPEWKIILR
+13 GKPEWKIILR

-45 LFRRKVEKISK
+45 LFRRKIVKISE
-56 IMEELLPKQVDAV
+56 IMEELLPRQADTV
-69 ETGDLYG
+69 ETGDMYG

-82 RMDHKVLEDIT
+82 RMDYKVLEEIT

-102 VLSPDEITMALHRWL
+102 VLSPEEITMALHRWL
-117 RHEKIRF
+117 RYEKIRF
-124 LSVAAGRRDVPLG
+124 LSVTAGRRDVPLG
-137 ILRETLEKYEML
+137 QLREALDKYEML
-149 PKRSKKME
+149 PKRNKKME
-157 ARDRENIIVGLT
+157 ARDRENIIVDLT
-169 RRLFTD
+169 RRIFTD
-175 DLNFISTIRK
+175 DLNYINTIRK
-185 HVSIDDFS
+185 HVSISDFVS
-193 YVIKHT
+193 VINHT

-227 KSYSVLRNLKVP
+227 KSHAVLRNLKVP

-269 DEIRQEYHLLEQVF
+269 EEIRQEYHLLEQVF
-283 KHSIMPYSVLTG
+283 KHSIMPYSVLAG

-307 LVVRS
+307 IVVRS

-325 GKYKSLFVANQGT
+325 GKYKSLFVANQGS
-338 RQQRLEALVDAV
+338 RQQRLDALVDAV
-350 VEIYASI
+350 LEIYASI

-384 VVGTRIGKYYFPPFA
+384 VVGSRIGKYYFPPFA

-446 QPKLRINVTTDE
+446 QPKLRINVTTE
-458 LIRYAQKNMDVVNL
+458 EIIRYAQKNMDVINL
-472 EKGCLETVGTEK
+472 EKGCLETVGTEN
-484 MIKEYG
+484 MITEYG

-505 GNVQLSPGSMLNI
+505 GGIQLSPGSMLNI
-518 QKKDTIITFHN
+518 QKKDTIVTFHN
-529 LLEKSPVPLFFK
+529 LLERSPVPLFFK

-557 EFAYGPDIH
+557 EFAYGRDIH

-571 QCRPQSVGKGNV
+571 QCRPQSTGSSNV
-583 DTTIPSG
+583 DTTIPTG
-590 IEKDSIL
+590 ISNDAII
-597 FTANRYIM
+597 FTANKYIM
-605 SGACHGIEYLVY
+605 SGACHNIEYIVY
-617 VDGDQYD
+617 VDGIEYD
-624 NVESREKLLEIGQII
+624 RVESREKLLEIGHII
-639 GKLNKILP
+639 GKLNQLLP
-647 AKKFV
+647 QKKFI
-652 LIGPGRWGSK
+652 LLGPGRWGSK

-674 DINNTAMLIEVAR
+674 DINNTAMLIEVAK

-719 DEDVVFKEEIYF
+719 DNGVVFREEIFF
-731 NYRNLLTDMVTGTE
+731 NKKNQLSKLVPAAIGFEHVIKVVKVTD
-745 SFENILKVIRVSE
+745 IQ
-758 IKADSSLS
+758 ADSSLS
-766 IILNGDSDEAV
+766 VVLNGETDEAM
-777 AFLTD
+777 AYLKQ

>member
-1 MSPLISNSTATT
+1 MTPLDRQNVTAA
-13 GTDKPEWKIILR
+13 GTPEWKIILR
-25 LLSETDPELLGRLSR
+25 LLSETDSELLGRLSR

-45 LFRRKVEKISK
+45 LFRRKVVKISE
-56 IMEELLPKQVDAV
+56 IMEELLPRQADAI

-82 RMDHKVLEDIT
+82 RMDYKVLEEIT

-102 VLSPDEITMALHRWL
+102 VLSPEEITLALHRWL

-124 LSVAAGRRDVPLG
+124 LSVTAGRRDVPLG
-137 ILRETLEKYEML
+137 QLREALEKYEML
-149 PKRSKKME
+149 PQRNKKME

-169 RRLFTD
+169 RRIFTD
-175 DLNFISTIRK
+175 DLNYINTIRK
-185 HVSIDDFS
+185 HVSICDFVN
-193 YVIKHT
+193 VINHT
-199 IGPYNGNGKVGGKAA
+199 IGPFNGNGKVGGKAA
-214 GLFRAEKILNTYK
+214 GLFRAEKILNTHK
-227 KSYSVLRNLKVP
+227 KSHTVLRNLKIP

-283 KHSIMPYSVLTG
+283 KHSVMPYSVLAG

-307 LVVRS
+307 IIVRS

-325 GKYKSLFVANQGT
+325 GKYKSLFVANQGS
-338 RQQRLEALVDAV
+338 RQQRLDALVDAV
-350 VEIYASI
+350 LEIYASI

-384 VVGTRIGKYYFPPFA
+384 VVGTKIGKYYFPPFA

-446 QPKLRINVTTDE
+446 QPKLRINVTTE
-458 LIRYAQKNMDVVNL
+458 EVIRYSQKNMDVVNL
-472 EKGCLETVGTEK
+472 EKGCLETVNAEK

-505 GNVQLSPGSMLNI
+505 GGIQLSPGSMLNI
-518 QKKDTIITFHN
+518 QKKDTIVTFHN
-529 LLEKSPVPLFFK
+529 LLERSPVPLFFK
-541 TVLNILED
+541 TVLNILEN

-571 QCRPQSVGKGNV
+571 QCRPQSVGRGNV
-583 DTTIPSG
+583 DTTIPAG
-590 IEKDSIL
+590 IDNDAIV
-597 FTANRYIM
+597 FTANKYIM
-605 SGACHGIEYLVY
+605 SGACHGIEYMVY
-617 VDGDQYD
+617 VDGLEYD
-624 NVESREKLLEIGQII
+624 KVESREKLLEIGHII
-639 GKLNKILP
+639 GKLNQVLP
-647 AKKFV
+647 QKKFV

-674 DINNTAMLIEVAR
+674 DINNTAMLIEVAK
-687 MKKGQVPDLSFGTH
+687 MKQGQVPDLSFGTH
-701 FFQDLVEADIRY
+701 FFQDLVEADIKY

-719 DEDVVFKEEIYF
+719 DKGVIFKEDLFF
-731 NYRNLLTDMVTGTE
+731 NQKNLVTDMVNGTE
-745 SFENILKVIRVSE
+745 NFRNVIKVVKVSDIL
-758 IKADSSLS
+758 ADSSLS
-766 IILNGDSDEAV
+766 VILNGDTDEAV
-777 AFLTD
+777 AYLKQ